1 MRNKIIYSVILICLL
16 PFFTNAQ
23 SNKTKIL
30 VLGTHH
36 LSQIIDFE
44 PIMLDKVISKLDTFN
59 FDVIGIEKMS
69 GELLNDIR
77 SRQDSSF
84 DGITKG
90 RFGASYLA
98 VADTIQAIKNITFL
112 EAKKNI
118 QILLNKE
125 SLTINDRKKL
135 LFNYL
140 GTTDLPS
147 AALQYQYIN
156 NKSIFTTEFEKYI
169 VHIIEKNIATHS
181 EYYSLAVSLAKRE
194 NINQLQPIDNI
205 QDESLLYKY
214 YPDFIED
221 YKKHSDKLNKINQ
234 LPVYQKFNQ
243 LIKEGIQANDLSK
256 LYEFLNSDDY
266 KTQDYNGQWSIW
278 LKTNFPSGSDRARY
292 SLWEMRNL
300 QITANIMKVVARN
313 PGKKILI
320 IIGASHRGFL
330 EEYLKQMEDV
340 EVMKYE

>member
-1 MRNKIIYSVILICLL
+1 
-16 PFFTNAQ
+16 
-23 SNKTKIL
+23 
-30 VLGTHH
+30 
-36 LSQIIDFE
+36 
-44 PIMLDKVISKLDTFN
+44 
-59 FDVIGIEKMS
+59 
-69 GELLNDIR
+69 
-77 SRQDSSF
+77 
-84 DGITKG
+84 
-90 RFGASYLA
+90 

-125 SLTINDRKKL
+125 SLTINDKKKL

-243 LIKEGIQANDLSK
+243 LIKESIQANDLSK